1 MSQFWQGNLFLAL
14 SMLTGASGQVMLKQY
29 LRIVGPV
36 DPSFSSLAGIT
47 EKGSGV
53 LAASAAVLLIAGFG
67 FWLAS
72 LTRLDLSYA
81 YPIACGSAVIVAI
94 FSALFLH
101 EPLTL
106 RTIVATMIIVAGTGL
121 LVSGR

>member
-36 DPSFSSLAGIT
+36 DPSFSSWAGIT
-47 EKGSGV
+47 RGSGV